1 MQLEVGDMIL
11 WVTDMIGGLTNDED
25 APDTGW
31 VVHVEKRHR
40 KPWGDDLKE
49 HVVVYWLSSNSAE
62 EHWTDYLLNENC
74 KIIKGGQHDR

>member
-11 WVTDMIGGLTNDED
+11 WESDMVGSSTDL
-25 APDTGW
+25 PDTGW

-40 KPWGDDLKE
+40 KPWGDALQE